1 MLTALM
7 IIAACEIIRVL
18 QYSIQLWMMVHDTG
32 ARDNAYT
39 AYTAFVDSLKGCD
52 KEMVKNLL
60 EEFEAQ
66 YAKEHGKE

>member
-18 QYSIQLWMMVHDTG
+18 QYSIQLWMMVRDTD
-32 ARDNAYT
+32 ARDNAY
-39 AYTAFVDSLKGCD
+39 AAFVDSLKGSD
-52 KEMVKNLL
+52 REMVKNLL

-66 YAKEHGKE
+66 NAEEHGKEG